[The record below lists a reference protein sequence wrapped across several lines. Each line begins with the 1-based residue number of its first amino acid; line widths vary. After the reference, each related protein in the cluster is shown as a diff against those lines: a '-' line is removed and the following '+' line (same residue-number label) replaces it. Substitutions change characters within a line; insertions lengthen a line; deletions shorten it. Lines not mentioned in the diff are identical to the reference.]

1 MRPAAFSP
9 GQLLAAF
16 SLASLVQGS
25 IVLAVVLGRS
35 AAAATP
41 PRELP
46 KMQLAIAVKP
56 VVDMEHVL
64 KKGTKPK
71 VPKLPEM
78 WKPPEPVK
86 RAEPK
91 ALPAPEAKKTPPP
104 QPLPKLEKTEEK
116 PPPDSKPQKTTEEPP
131 REQPKSILPPVERE
145 GSEDGVEEGKEK
157 DPLKARA
164 VDTYRAKLISW
175 FTRGFALSLA
185 ELDCATLAGLSSDVE
200 VRVGQDRAVIRYKA
214 ASSGNASFDE
224 RVRRALDA
232 HVGELVPPPPPNY
245 ADLLGPTVLLKF
257 SGEIEKCK

>member
-1 MRPAAFSP
+1 VRPAAFSP
-9 GQLLAAF
+9 GQLLTAI
-16 SLASLVQGS
+16 SLASLVQGG
-25 IVLAVVLGRS
+25 IILAVVLGRS
-35 AAAATP
+35 AVSAMP
-41 PRELP
+41 QREPP

-56 VVDMEHVL
+56 VVDMAHVL
-64 KKGTKPK
+64 KKGTKSK
-71 VPKLPEM
+71 APKLPAM

-104 QPLPKLEKTEEK
+104 QPLPKLEKTDEK
-116 PPPDSKPQKTTEEPP
+116 PPPDTKPQKTEELPP
-131 REQPKSILPPVERE
+131 DPPKSILPPVERE

-214 ASSGNASFDE
+214 ASSGNPSFDE

>member
-1 MRPAAFSP
+1 VRPAAFSP
-9 GQLLAAF
+9 CQLWLAF
-16 SLASLVQGS
+16 FLASLVQGS
-25 IVLAVVLGRS
+25 IVVAVVLGRS
-35 AAAATP
+35 AAAALP
-41 PRELP
+41 QKELP
-46 KMQLAIAVKP
+46 KMQMSIAVKP
-56 VVDMEHVL
+56 VVDMAHVL

-104 QPLPKLEKTEEK
+104 QTLPKLEKTEEK
-116 PPPDSKPQKTTEEPP
+116 PPPDVKPQKTEEPP

-145 GSEDGVEEGKEK
+145 GSEDGVDEGKEK

-224 RVRRALDA
+224 HVRRALDA
-232 HVGELVPPPPPNY
+232 HIGELVPPPPQNY